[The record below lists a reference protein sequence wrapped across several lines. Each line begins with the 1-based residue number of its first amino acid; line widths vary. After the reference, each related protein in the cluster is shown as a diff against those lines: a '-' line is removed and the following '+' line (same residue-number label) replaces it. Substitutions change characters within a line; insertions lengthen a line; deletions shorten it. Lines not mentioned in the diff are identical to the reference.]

1 MKAKSE
7 ETRQII
13 LSALMSAIE
22 ARLSQESEL
31 KLQWK
36 DTHLSNMPDRT
47 KPDGILLL
55 NGSDMGKEWRWT
67 VAAFEIRNDSI
78 GAMQTSLKGQ
88 LLSRMVN
95 MSQHQPRHYSLGFT
109 GSKDGDL
116 YIYLVMPTKVFY
128 SKIGQLPLG
137 ESGNADEMAVVRLLL
152 LMYQMLPKYPGFLAE
167 PYRGIFSLLSADK
180 FIGIVGSDAER
191 LSGKTITVLGD
202 KTIGGRNRQLVG
214 SRSWIYR
221 ARVAAGRNTKADY
234 HILKFHWYSAEYS
247 EASIHNKVLQM
258 DIPYVPKLFWS
269 ATLES
274 QCDPEL
280 TGELLLLEDA
290 GKDIKSFFMDTKADS
305 WQMIDIFAGY
315 FHALLVAATGNEQG
329 EFILHRDISAMNL
342 LVKDSQPF
350 VIDWGNGIH
359 AFSAD
364 RIASKSV
371 RVGTAPFMGIRVLNR
386 SSRRSLVD
394 DVESLFLVFSYCLW
408 SVYGKNSDDMR
419 NMWQGKMDVEKSIST
434 RRIWLASQDTYTD
447 DMGINKCPDELRT
460 LGCKFYNL
468 LFAGPGVTIHNIGG
482 SASDPRVAAFDT
494 LHWAEEFKAAA
505 ALTNKPLSA
514 FTYLNKL

>member
-1 MKAKSE
+1 LGNGVFSYESVQGIIRKCYASHVSTTQPMEAKSE

-67 VAAFEIRNDSI
+67 VAAFEIRNGSI
-78 GAMQTSLKGQ
+78 GAMQASLKGQ

-137 ESGNADEMAVVRLLL
+137 ERGNADEVAVVRLLL

-167 PYRGIFSLLSADK
+167 PYRGIFSPLSADK

-202 KTIGGRNRQLVG
+202 KTI
-214 SRSWIYR
+214 
-221 ARVAAGRNTKADY
+221 
-234 HILKFHWYSAEYS
+234 
-247 EASIHNKVLQM
+247 
-258 DIPYVPKLFWS
+258 
-269 ATLES
+269 ES

-290 GKDIKSFFMDTKADS
+290 GKDIKSFFMDTKPDS

-386 SSRRSLVD
+386 SSRRSLID
-394 DVESLFLVFSYCLW
+394 DVESLFLLLY
-408 SVYGKNSDDMR
+408 
-419 NMWQGKMDVEKSIST
+419 I
-434 RRIWLASQDTYTD
+434 
-447 DMGINKCPDELRT
+447 T
-460 LGCKFYNL
+460 L
-468 LFAGPGVTIHNIGG
+468 
-482 SASDPRVAAFDT
+482 VAAH
-494 LHWAEEFKAAA
+494 LIHE
-505 ALTNKPLSA
+505 
-514 FTYLNKL
+514 